1 MFLSIEWHPLYQLA
15 IQLLAICLNIQATA
29 DRLR

>member
-15 IQLLAICLNIQATA
+15 IQLLAMRLNIQATGYG
-29 DRLR
+29 LR

>member
-15 IQLLAICLNIQATA
+15 IQVLSICLNIQATA
-29 DRLR
+29 NGLR

>member
-15 IQLLAICLNIQATA
+15 IQLLEICLNIQATA